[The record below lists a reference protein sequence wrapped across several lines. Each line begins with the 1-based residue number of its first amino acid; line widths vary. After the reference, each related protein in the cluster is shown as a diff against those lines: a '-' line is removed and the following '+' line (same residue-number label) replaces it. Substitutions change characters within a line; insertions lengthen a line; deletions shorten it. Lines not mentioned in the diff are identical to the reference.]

1 MTKPFPYQTEC
12 LREIDGF
19 GGRSL
24 QALEP
29 GLGKTLISLWW
40 ITSKPKQRLPAIVVC
55 PLSVK
60 WHWEREAKE
69 KCGMEEVSV
78 LEGRKPT
85 GEKLSPLTILNFDI
99 LTGRVSELM
108 KLKPKTIIVDECQNI
123 SNQTKRTT
131 AVRALCTGVPNV
143 LALSGTPLVNRPIE
157 LLNTLRILRPDVPE
171 FRSKIIY
178 GDRFCGRF
186 LSHWGWD
193 YKGATNT
200 DELNKLLL
208 STCMSR
214 RRKVDVLPDLP
225 PKIQDVIILPLSN
238 RKEYDKANNDFLGW
252 LQKENPSRVKK
263 AAKAEALIKVSYLLQ
278 LAARLKLRCMVEW
291 INDLLAGGKKIVVF
305 ATHRKMIS
313 ALSRQLNCE
322 SVIIDGTVTGV
333 DRQRA
338 VDRFQTDPK
347 IRAAICNIVAGGI
360 GITLTAASHVVFV
373 ELDWR
378 PGVHLQA
385 EDRPHRIGQTGPVW
399 IYYLVAHGTIEE
411 KLCSVLQAKQR
422 VLNAVLDGGDSE
434 NDLTVFDMLMKELK
448 LEKGKLR

>member
-1 MTKPFPYQTEC
+1 MQ
-12 LREIDGF
+12 EIDGF

-40 ITSKPKQRLPAIVVC
+40 IAEKPEQRLPTVVVC

-69 KCGMEEVSV
+69 KCGMEDVGV

-85 GEKLSPLTILNFDI
+85 GEKLSSLTILNFDI
-99 LTGRVSELM
+99 LAGRLDELR
-108 KLKPKTIIVDECQNI
+108 KLKPKTIILDEVQAI
-123 SNQTKRTT
+123 ANQTKRTT
-131 AVRALCTGVPNV
+131 AVRNLCKGVPNV

-171 FRSKIIY
+171 FRSKIIF

-200 DELNKLLL
+200 DKLNKLLAA
-208 STCMSR
+208 TCMSR

-225 PKIQDVIILPLSN
+225 PKIRDVVALPLSDP
-238 RKEYDKANNDFLGW
+238 REYQRASDDFLGW
-252 LQKENPSRVKK
+252 LTKEKPNVVNR
-263 AAKAEALIKVSYLLQ
+263 AAKAKALTRVSYLLQ
-278 LAARLKLRCMVEW
+278 LAAKLKLKSAIEW
-291 INDLLAGGKKIVVF
+291 INDLLAGGEKVVVF

-313 ALSRQLNCE
+313 ALSRRLNCE
-322 SVIIDGTVTGV
+322 SVIIDGTVTGA

-347 IRAAICNIVAGGI
+347 VRVAICNIVAGGT
-360 GITLTAASHVVFV
+360 GITLTAASTVVFV

-385 EDRPHRIGQTGPVW
+385 EDRPHRIGTTKPVW
-399 IYYLVAHGTIEE
+399 IHYLVAHGTVEE
-411 KLCSVLQAKQR
+411 KLCSVLQAKQK
-422 VLNAVLDGGDSE
+422 VLNAVLDGGKVE
-434 NDLTVFDMLMKELK
+434 NDLTVFDLLMKEMK
-448 LEKGKLR
+448 LEKEN

>member
-1 MTKPFPYQTEC
+1 MTKLFPYQIEC
-12 LREIDGF
+12 LQEINDF
-19 GGRSL
+19 NGRCLCS
-24 QALEP
+24 LEP

-40 ITSKPKQRLPAIVVC
+40 IAEKPEQRLPAIVVC

-69 KCGMEEVSV
+69 KCGMEEVLV

-85 GEKLSPLTILNFDI
+85 GEKLEQLTILNFDI
-99 LTGRVSELM
+99 LTGRLIELM
-108 KLKPKTIIVDECQNI
+108 KLKPKTIIIDETHNI
-123 SNQTKRTT
+123 ANQTKRTR
-131 AVRALCTGVPNV
+131 AVRALCTGVPYV

-157 LLNTLRILRPDVPE
+157 LLNTLQILRPDVPE

-186 LSHWGWD
+186 LSYWGWD

-214 RRKVDVLPDLP
+214 RRKIDVLPDLP
-225 PKIQDVIILPLSN
+225 PKIRDVVALPLSN
-238 RKEYDKANNDFLGW
+238 HKEYDKASNDFLGW
-252 LQKENPSRVKK
+252 LRKENPSRVKK
-263 AAKAEALIKVSYLLQ
+263 AAKAEALTKVSYLLQ
-278 LAARLKLRCMVEW
+278 LAARLKLKSAVEW
-291 INDLLAGGKKIVVF
+291 INDLLAGGEKVVVF
-305 ATHRKMIS
+305 ATHKKMIS
-313 ALSRQLNCE
+313 ALSRRLNCE
-322 SVIIDGTVTGV
+322 SVIIDGSVTGA

-347 IRAAICNIVAGGI
+347 VRAAICNIVAGGT
-360 GITLTAASHVVFV
+360 GITLTAASTVVFV

-399 IYYLVAHGTIEE
+399 IHYLVAHGTIEE

-422 VLNAVLDGGDSE
+422 VLNAVLDGGNSE
-434 NDLTVFDMLMKELK
+434 NDLTVFDLLMKELK
-448 LEKGKLR
+448 QEN